1 MAPSS
6 TSPPSQPTAHPP
18 PPTTHSFSHPLPN
31 AETPTTEEKTK
42 YLSALRTATTKLQSE
57 INAFLTA
64 KMEEDKK
71 AAIDTAAAGEKKV
84 RIEDDEKAEEEYEEE
99 YGEEVVEEE

>member
-1 MAPSS
+1 
-6 TSPPSQPTAHPP
+6 
-18 PPTTHSFSHPLPN
+18 
-31 AETPTTEEKTK
+31 
-42 YLSALRTATTKLQSE
+42 
-57 INAFLTA
+57 
-64 KMEEDKK
+64 MEEDKK